1 MYFKDWYLHFFHIF
15 VLNSIYAK
23 IYSISVKHN
32 KWYRVNQSPAIVWYQ
47 RWFLHYIQV
56 FAQIVLKKKYFSSI
70 YSEISLK
77 MKRKAVMV
85 KLRVRLKKKLGKSH
99 VYKWFMIHK
108 GNDEASCLDVLDLAT
123 WECIY
128 VCQTIRLKKK
138 NARDFESQI
147 FQGCC
152 ILSPLLND
160 EAKFLW
166 CYKNSWEYSV
176 LWF

>member
-1 MYFKDWYLHFFHIF
+1 
-15 VLNSIYAK
+15 
-23 IYSISVKHN
+23 
-32 KWYRVNQSPAIVWYQ
+32 
-47 RWFLHYIQV
+47 
-56 FAQIVLKKKYFSSI
+56 
-70 YSEISLK
+70 

-108 GNDEASCLDVLDLAT
+108 GDDEASCLDVLDLAT

-147 FQGCC
+147 FQGRC

-160 EAKFLW
+160 EAKFP
-166 CYKNSWEYSV
+166 
-176 LWF
+176 